1 MRKLILT
8 LALSLDGSCFRRVSG
23 TGPCAPVFLI
33 RNTSSKA
40 RDSRKTYEMMMGVEQ
55 PGFPGMK
62 EYIFSTTVKTVAP
75 GNYLVTGDIKTQVLR
90 IKAEQGKDIWLFGGA
105 SLTTSLINLGLVDE
119 IALAVHPVLLGG
131 GKPLFSG
138 IYQRQNLE
146 LLSCEQYN
154 KGLVVLT
161 YKFLET

>member
-1 MRKLILT
+1 
-8 LALSLDGSCFRRVSG
+8 
-23 TGPCAPVFLI
+23 
-33 RNTSSKA
+33 
-40 RDSRKTYEMMMGVEQ
+40 MGVEQ

-138 IYQRQNLE
+138 ITKGKIW
-146 LLSCEQYN
+146 SCYPAN
-154 KGLVVLT
+154 CMTRAWWCLRTSSWKHSHA
-161 YKFLET
+161 K

>member
-1 MRKLILT
+1 
-8 LALSLDGSCFRRVSG
+8 
-23 TGPCAPVFLI
+23 
-33 RNTSSKA
+33 
-40 RDSRKTYEMMMGVEQ
+40 MMGVEQ